1 MAQMGTNV
9 EGVATGAVARWGEG
23 ATAPVAP
30 RGGGGNLHEKGSLW
44 VGRYA
49 RFGSDEEGCLL
60 PDV

>member
-1 MAQMGTNV
+1 MGGGGNRAGCST
-9 EGVATGAVARWGEG
+9 
-23 ATAPVAP
+23 
-30 RGGGGNLHEKGSLW
+30 GGGGNLHEKGSLW